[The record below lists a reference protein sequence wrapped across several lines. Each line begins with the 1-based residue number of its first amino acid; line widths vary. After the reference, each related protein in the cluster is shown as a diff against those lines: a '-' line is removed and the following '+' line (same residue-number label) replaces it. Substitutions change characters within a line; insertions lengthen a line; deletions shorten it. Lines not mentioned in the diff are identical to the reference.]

1 MCAQAYTYLDILL
14 NTIYET
20 FNSNKEKKV
29 SYKKRKKIAGSLVL
43 DFRKN
48 LRTVDLNLIIPDTVY
63 LTCRFTVEWV
73 YVTTT

>member
-29 SYKKRKKIAGSLVL
+29 SYKKREKKLLAHLFLTFAKILEL
-43 DFRKN
+43 
-48 LRTVDLNLIIPDTVY
+48 LI
-63 LTCRFTVEWV
+63 
-73 YVTTT
+73 